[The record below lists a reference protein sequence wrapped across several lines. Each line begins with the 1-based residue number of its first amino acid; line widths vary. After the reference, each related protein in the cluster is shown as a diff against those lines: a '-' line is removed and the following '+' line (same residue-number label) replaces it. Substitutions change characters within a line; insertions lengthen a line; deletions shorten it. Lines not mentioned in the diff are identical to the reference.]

1 MRDSLLDGGFVEGK
15 FLASGARYS
24 VEFFFL
30 TCILNCRQGGDPEI
44 PFQVDW
50 LQTTFNLIERN
61 LRQNRL
67 SFYGQVL

>member
-1 MRDSLLDGGFVEGK
+1 MRNGPLDGGFVEGK
-15 FLASGARYS
+15 LLTSGARYS

-50 LQTTFNLIERN
+50 LQTTFN
-61 LRQNRL
+61 
-67 SFYGQVL
+67 